1 MLHTFFWFMIFAI
14 IITPLKSKYNDMKVC
29 VCGYEPHTRVICFG
43 LKTTTTTIVLLGAD
57 TQELDA
63 HAQNYVQINYFKLFS
78 NVTH

>member
-1 MLHTFFWFMIFAI
+1 MF
-14 IITPLKSKYNDMKVC
+14 

-43 LKTTTTTIVLLGAD
+43 LKTTTTTKVLLGAD
-57 TQELDA
+57 TQELGA